1 MKKSKMYP
9 VSKTLDV
16 EVDYFVTKID
26 NARFDA
32 QEENDFDRLDILE
45 EKFVKLIDLQQNLV
59 FKDNCFYVSGAHYE
73 LANECKNAYRFN
85 H

>member
-1 MKKSKMYP
+1 MKIYP

-32 QEENDFDRLDILE
+32 QEANDFDRLDSLE
-45 EKFVKLIDLQQNLV
+45 EKFEKLLELQDNLV
-59 FKDNCFYVSGAHYE
+59 YQDNCFYVGGKYYE
-73 LANECKNAYRFN
+73 LANECKNAYRLR